1 MRVNYQ
7 HMGIAGA
14 LLVLLVC
21 VVLLV
26 LPTLADP
33 NAGDYGTLV
42 NQTVQISNGTATF
55 SYPNVICVIPEI
67 TFNQSTEV
75 QGNVT
80 VSIIEN
86 RPDLE
91 VPIMFDMAVESSEDS
106 MDTPPIITFQVPEDW
121 IKKRGVAKENV
132 MLYYEMY
139 KRWELLSSNFER
151 YEGTQPKY
159 VQYKA
164 NLTDFSFPKSYV
176 FMIRAEPKETANF
189 GTSSWMIIAILTFIF
204 IIVTFIIKL
213 FSA

>member
-33 NAGDYGTLV
+33 NAGDDGILA
-42 NQTVQISNGTATF
+42 NETVQISNGMATF
-55 SYPNVICVIPEI
+55 SNPNVKRVIPEI
-67 TFNQSTEV
+67 EFQDKEV
-75 QGNVT
+75 QGNVS

-86 RPDLE
+86 RPELG
-91 VPIMFDMAVESSEDS
+91 VPIIFDMAVESSEDS

-139 KRWELLSSNFER
+139 KRWELLSSNFEG
-151 YEGTQPKY
+151 EGTQPKY
-159 VQYKA
+159 VQYEAKF
-164 NLTDFSFPKSYV
+164 TDFSFSKSYV

-189 GTSSWMIIAILTFIF
+189 GISSWMIIAIFTFIA
-204 IIVTFIIKL
+204 IIFTFIIKL

>member
-1 MRVNYQ
+1 
-7 HMGIAGA
+7 MGITGA

-33 NAGDYGTLV
+33 NAGDDGTI
-42 NQTVQISNGTATF
+42 QTVQISNGTATF
-55 SYPNVICVIPEI
+55 NHSKVKCVIPEI
-67 TFNQSTEV
+67 EFQDKEV
-75 QGNVT
+75 QGNVS
-80 VSIIEN
+80 VSIIVN
-86 RPDLE
+86 RPDRE
-91 VPIMFDMAVESSEDS
+91 VPIIFDMAVESSKDS
-106 MDTPPIITFQVPEDW
+106 MDGIITFQVPEDW

-139 KRWELLSSNFER
+139 KRWELLSSNF
-151 YEGTQPKY
+151 YGYVGTQHKY

-164 NLTDFSFPKSYV
+164 NFTDFSFPKSYL

-189 GTSSWMIIAILTFIF
+189 GISSWMVIAIFTFIF
-204 IIVTFIIKL
+204 IIVTFVIKL

>member
-33 NAGDYGTLV
+33 NAGDDGTLAIE
-42 NQTVQISNGTATF
+42 TVQISNGTAKF
-55 SYPNVICVIPEI
+55 RYPNVNCVIPEI
-67 TFNQSTEV
+67 EFHQEV
-75 QGNVT
+75 QGNVS

-86 RPDLE
+86 WPDLE
-91 VPIMFDMAVESSEDS
+91 VPIIFDMAVESSEHS
-106 MDTPPIITFQVPEDW
+106 MDGIITFQVPEDW

-139 KRWELLSSNFER
+139 KRWELLSSNFDG

-164 NLTDFSFPKSYV
+164 NFTDFSFPKSYV
-176 FMIRAEPKETANF
+176 FMIGAEPKGEPKETANF
-189 GTSSWMIIAILTFIF
+189 GTSSWMIIAIFTFIF

>member
-33 NAGDYGTLV
+33 NAGDDGTLAIE
-42 NQTVQISNGTATF
+42 TVQISNGTATF
-55 SYPNVICVIPEI
+55 RNPNVKRVIPEI
-67 TFNQSTEV
+67 EFQDKEV
-75 QGNVT
+75 QGNVS

-91 VPIMFDMAVESSEDS
+91 VPIIFDMAVESSEDS

-139 KRWELLSSNFER
+139 KRWELLSSNFEG

-164 NLTDFSFPKSYV
+164 NFTDFSFPKSYV
-176 FMIRAEPKETANF
+176 FMIHAEPKETANF
-189 GTSSWMIIAILTFIF
+189 GTSSWMIIAIFTFIF

>member
-33 NAGDYGTLV
+33 NAGDDGTLA
-42 NQTVQISNGTATF
+42 NETVQISNGTATF
-55 SYPNVICVIPEI
+55 TYPNVKCVIPEI
-67 TFNQSTEV
+67 EFHQEV
-75 QGNVT
+75 QGNVS
-80 VSIIEN
+80 VSIIVN
-86 RPDLE
+86 RTDRKE
-91 VPIMFDMAVESSEDS
+91 PIIFDMAVEYSEDS
-106 MDTPPIITFQVPEDW
+106 MDTPAIITFQVPEDW
-121 IKKRGVAKENV
+121 IKKWGVAKENV
-132 MLYYEMY
+132 MLYYGMY
-139 KRWELLSSNFER
+139 ERWELLSSNFDG
-151 YEGTQPKY
+151 YVGTPPKY

-164 NLTDFSFPKSYV
+164 NFTDFSFPKSYV
-176 FMIRAEPKETANF
+176 LFIIRAEPKETANF
-189 GTSSWMIIAILTFIF
+189 GISSWMIITIFTFIF

>member
-1 MRVNYQ
+1 
-7 HMGIAGA
+7 MGIAGA

-33 NAGDYGTLV
+33 NAGDYDTIE
-42 NQTVQISNGTATF
+42 TVQISNGTATF
-55 SYPNVICVIPEI
+55 SYPNVKSVIPEI
-67 TFNQSTEV
+67 EFQDKEV
-75 QGNVT
+75 QGNVR
-80 VSIIEN
+80 VSIIVN
-86 RPDLE
+86 RPDRE
-91 VPIMFDMAVESSEDS
+91 VPIIFDMAVESSKDS

-132 MLYYEMY
+132 MLYSEMY
-139 KRWELLSSNFER
+139 KRWELLSSNFDG
-151 YEGTQPKY
+151 YVGTQPKY

-164 NLTDFSFPKSYV
+164 NFTDFSFPKSYV

-189 GTSSWMIIAILTFIF
+189 GISSWMIITIFTFIF